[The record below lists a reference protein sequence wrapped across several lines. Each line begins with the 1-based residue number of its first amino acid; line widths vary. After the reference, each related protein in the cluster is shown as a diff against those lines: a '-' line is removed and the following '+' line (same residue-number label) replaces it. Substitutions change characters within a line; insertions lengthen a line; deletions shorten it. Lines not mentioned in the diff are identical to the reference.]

1 MYNFFA
7 ADIIK
12 NFTGVL
18 IMKAVCI
25 HEFGNVDVVKI
36 EDKAIPTIQD
46 QQDILV
52 EVHAAGVNPID
63 WKIREGYFADDTENF
78 FPFPMGWDFSG
89 KIISIGN
96 SVSQFKPG
104 DEVYGLIRFY
114 EPAGTFAEYV
124 TAPSTQVCL
133 KPHHYDHVH
142 AAATPLV
149 ALTAWQALFEL
160 ANLQKNQ
167 TVLVHAAGGG
177 VGQFAVQLA
186 KWKGAKVIAVA
197 SHASS
202 TLLTAFGVDQFID
215 YKKEKF
221 EDNIQN
227 VDIALNLVGDKDT
240 ALRSLKVMKPGG
252 KIISFLGPHD
262 PEVIAKA
269 QEKNIEALS
278 MIVKPNG
285 KQLAAITQLI
295 NDKLIQTTI
304 EKTFPL
310 EEVKAAL
317 NLVQAGHCHGKVV
330 LKVK

>member
-1 MYNFFA
+1 
-7 ADIIK
+7 
-12 NFTGVL
+12 
-18 IMKAVCI
+18 MKAVCI
-25 HEFGNVDVVKI
+25 REFGNVDVVKV
-36 EDKAIPTIQD
+36 EDKEIPTIQD
-46 QQDILV
+46 QYDVLV

-63 WKIREGYFADDTENF
+63 WKVREGYFSDNAKDY

-96 SVSQFKPG
+96 SVSQFKLG
-104 DEVYGLIRFY
+104 DEVYGLIRFF

-124 TAPSTQVCL
+124 TAPSSQICL
-133 KPHHYDHVH
+133 KPVHYDHVH

-149 ALTAWQALFEL
+149 SLTAWQALFKV

-186 KWKGAKVIAVA
+186 KWKEAKVVAVA
-197 SHASS
+197 SSACSE
-202 TLLTAFGVDQFID
+202 LLTSFGVDKFID

-221 EDNIQN
+221 EDTIQN
-227 VDIALNLVGDKDT
+227 VDIVLNLVGDKDT
-240 ALRSLKVMKPGG
+240 ALQSLNVMKNGG

-269 QEKNIEALS
+269 QEKNIEAVS

-285 KQLAAITQLI
+285 EQLSAITQLI
-295 NDKLIQTTI
+295 NDKLIKTTI

-310 EEVKAAL
+310 DEVKAAL
-317 NLVQAGHCHGKVV
+317 NLVQNGHCHGKVV

>member
-1 MYNFFA
+1 
-7 ADIIK
+7 
-12 NFTGVL
+12 
-18 IMKAVCI
+18 MKAVCI
-25 HEFGNVDVVKI
+25 REFGNVDVVKI
-36 EDKAIPTIQD
+36 EDKEIPTIQNQYD
-46 QQDILV
+46 VLV

-63 WKIREGYFADDTENF
+63 WKIREGYFSDNSKDY

-96 SVSQFKPG
+96 SVSKFKLG
-104 DEVYGLIRFY
+104 DEVYGLIRFF

-124 TAPSTQVCL
+124 TAPSTQICL
-133 KPHHYDHVH
+133 KPVHYDHVH

-149 ALTAWQALFEL
+149 SLTAWQALFEV

-186 KWKGAKVIAVA
+186 KWKEAKVIAVA
-197 SHASS
+197 SSACSE
-202 TLLTAFGVDQFID
+202 LLTSFGVDKFID

-221 EDNIQN
+221 EDKIQN
-227 VDIALNLVGDKDT
+227 VDIVLNLVGDKDT
-240 ALRSLKVMKPGG
+240 ALRSLNVMKNGG

-269 QEKNIEALS
+269 QEKNIEAVS

-285 KQLAAITQLI
+285 EQLGSITQLI
-295 NDKLIQTTI
+295 NDKLIKTTI

-310 EEVKAAL
+310 DEVKVAL
-317 NLVQAGHCHGKVV
+317 NLVQNGHCHGKVV